1 MGDVQML
8 FPMEPKE
15 FWQKLKAIVEQVV
28 IEHNNTVPILN
39 ALDKNGQR
47 PLLKANEVCA
57 MFKISKPTLYEWM
70 SQGKLPSIKIESRRF
85 FRWEDVQNLIT
96 NNVVK
101 QSLPLHQKT

>member
-8 FPMEPKE
+8 FPMESKE

-28 IEHNNTVPILN
+28 IEHNNSVPILN
-39 ALDKNGQR
+39 ALDNNGQW

-96 NNVVK
+96 NNVDK
-101 QSLPLHQKT
+101 QSLPGQEKV